1 MTTDRTFAT
10 LQKIAE
16 MLGVPVSAFFESDPA
31 AVEEPVAEAWR
42 QTTELLHAF
51 ARVEDPQARR
61 DCIAFVR
68 AQKGPRLL

>member
-1 MTTDRTFAT
+1 MTTDWTYAT

-16 MLGVPVSAFFESDPA
+16 MLGVPVSAFLESDPA
-31 AVEEPVAEAWR
+31 APEEPAAEAWR

-68 AQKGPRLL
+68 ARQGARML